1 MRCVKGVV
9 LAEHHV
15 AVTPLRASRF
25 LHAEDQIRGAGEP
38 CRRVI
43 PDSPRRCY

>member
-1 MRCVKGVV
+1 MRYVKGVV

-25 LHAEDQIRGAGEP
+25 CMRKIRSEEPVLTENLAGE
-38 CRRVI
+38 
-43 PDSPRRCY
+43 